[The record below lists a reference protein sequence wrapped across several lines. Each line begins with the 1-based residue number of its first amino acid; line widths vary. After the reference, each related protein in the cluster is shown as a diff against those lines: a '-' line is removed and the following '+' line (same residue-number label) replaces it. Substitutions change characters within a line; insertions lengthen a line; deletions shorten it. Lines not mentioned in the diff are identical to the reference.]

1 MQKPVGNTRRAGLT
15 ASQIVV
21 FGFLVGNVI
30 GTTLLSLPIASV
42 ESGSTDV
49 LTAAFTSVSSLSLS
63 GFTVVNTA
71 THWSTFGQVV
81 ILALIKIGGFGIMA
95 LGSLLGMVLTHH
107 VSFKTKLTS
116 TEETQALGLDD
127 FGRLLIRVFQIS
139 AAIELTLTLL
149 LTLQLHFTYKEDWG
163 EALWHG
169 FFHAISAFNN
179 AGFTTYDDGL
189 MRFVSDPLVLLLIS
203 TAVVIGGLG
212 FPVIIE
218 LSRRAIRRL
227 RLATFRAAEL
237 GLRMSLTAKITLS
250 FSAGLLALGTIFIGL
265 VEWNNPETIGALGTT
280 DKIVN
285 AFVASVMSRNAGFNA
300 LDYSELTRE
309 SWLGTEVLMFIGG
322 GSAGTSGGLRIT
334 TFAVLIYIVIAEI
347 RGDDRV
353 NVGTRRL
360 GVSVQRTAVSL
371 AMLGIAV
378 VLAGVIALELL
389 TDLPTD
395 KIVFEVVSAFGTC
408 GLSTGITAELP
419 DAGKVVLMIL
429 MFVGRIG
436 LVLVA
441 TALAQRIRNL
451 SYRLPKERPLIG

>member
-1 MQKPVGNTRRAGLT
+1 MQTSLGNTKRAGLT

-42 ESGSTDV
+42 KAGSTDL

-95 LGSLLGMVLTHH
+95 LGSLLGMVLTHR

-139 AAIELTLTLL
+139 AAIEITLTLL

-163 EALWHG
+163 SALWHG

-218 LSRRAIRRL
+218 LSRRVIRRL

-250 FSAGLLALGTIFIGL
+250 FSAALLALGTIFIGL
-265 VEWNNPETIGALGTT
+265 VEWNNAETIGALGTT

-347 RGDDRV
+347 RGDERV

-408 GLSTGITAELP
+408 GLSTGITADLP

-441 TALAQRIRNL
+441 TALAQRTKNL